1 MIMYFVW
8 CLTVEVL
15 ATKVVVMGE
24 KAQLLEKNA
33 LRASMVHF
41 VKYVQLVLVPPHCII
56 NLGIDVDMPPFAP
69 YRNFLLM
76 IFWILMRASIL

>member
-1 MIMYFVW
+1 MYLIW

-33 LRASMVHF
+33 LRACMVHF
-41 VKYVQLVLVPPHCII
+41 VKYVQLVLVPLHCSI
-56 NLGIDVDMPPFAP
+56 NPGIHTACTVCT
-69 YRNFLLM
+69 
-76 IFWILMRASIL
+76 I